1 MLSYT
6 LSIIFYFFFFFSNRI
21 SLLRTGCPGTLC
33 VKQAGL
39 QLTEIHHALPAECC
53 YLSYVPP
60 HKTKLSFIFDYYV
73 INYCHV
79 PPQQTKISIMFYHY
93 VANYL
98 LDSEDQLCTQKL
110 TVDSHYQENNV
121 LSWREICWKIMI
133 IVRVSAP
140 PGPHSHY
147 VPKNSHRGL
156 HQL

>member
-1 MLSYT
+1 MTVESQKPVGWKNNKCLHSPLKVFISELNKCYVKIYKVTPRKCFHIHYQLSFT
-6 LSIIFYFFFFFSNRI
+6 FFFQ
-21 SLLRTGCPGTLC
+21 TGFLYIALVALELTLC

-98 LDSEDQLCTQKL
+98 LDSEDQICTQKL
-110 TVDSHYQENNV
+110 TVDSHY
-121 LSWREICWKIMI
+121 
-133 IVRVSAP
+133 
-140 PGPHSHY
+140 
-147 VPKNSHRGL
+147 
-156 HQL
+156 